1 MEKLD
6 PLKAFNSPVN
16 APVPIGRT
24 RDIFSIS
31 HVVVFKVIGKH

>member
-16 APVPIGRT
+16 VPVPMGRT
-24 RDIFSIS
+24 RDIFRIS
-31 HVVVFKVIGKH
+31 HAVILKVVGHH